1 MSGRAGAPGPNRR
14 RGPRPLLFHLSQAML
29 QPGTGAQQADTQ
41 PAGMQPAGGQ
51 QTGAQQTGGQQMGGQ
66 QMGAH
71 QTGAKQ
77 ADAEQAGRQQA
88 GMSRTE
94 AQTGSHP
101 AGRQQTSAQPTG
113 THQADGSS
121 AWPPAWTSWSE
132 SLRGCAAWDQPA
144 EAGSDPP
151 PPMPDAALLAGI
163 AAYRRHPFERRVAEP
178 PCIWQEGGSR
188 LLDYGTAGTPPVLFV
203 PSLVNRAYVLD
214 LDERHSMLRFLAA
227 RGVRPLLLDWGWPD
241 AAARSFTLTDY
252 IAGRLER
259 ALEAVGTRVTLAGY
273 CMGGLMTVAAAT
285 RRPDLVSRLV
295 LLATP
300 WDFWAGDPAIEDAGA
315 LVVAP
320 DGGAADG
327 GAADDGAA
335 GSGLA
340 GSGAADGGAGD
351 GGAGARRLGAWLPL
365 LEPVLSL
372 GTLPVDALQMLF
384 SLAEPGS
391 VAAKYRAFGAQDQRS
406 ARAATFV
413 AIEDWLSDGVPLAAP
428 VAREVLG
435 GWYGANTP
443 ARGAW
448 HCAGLPVCPPR
459 LPSFIAV
466 PGRDRIVPPGS
477 ALALAA
483 AMPDPVVVRPQAGHV
498 GMVAGSHARIAL
510 WEPLLAWLR
519 G

>member
-1 MSGRAGAPGPNRR
+1 MSGRTDAPGPNRR

-29 QPGTGAQQADTQ
+29 TRQPGTGTQQAGTQ
-41 PAGMQPAGGQ
+41 QAGTQ
-51 QTGAQQTGGQQMGGQ
+51 QTGAQQAGAQQAGAQ

-71 QTGAKQ
+71 QTGAQ
-77 ADAEQAGRQQA
+77 QEGMQQA
-88 GMSRTE
+88 GARRTDT
-94 AQTGSHP
+94 QTGTHP

-113 THQADGSS
+113 TDQANGSS
-121 AWPPAWTSWSE
+121 AWPPVWTSWSE
-132 SLRGCAAWDQPA
+132 SLRGFAAWDQPA
-144 EAGSDPP
+144 AAGSDPP

-188 LLDYGTAGTPPVLFV
+188 LLDYGTAGAPPVLFV

-259 ALEAVGTRVTLAGY
+259 ALAAVGTRVTLAGY
-273 CMGGLMTVAAAT
+273 CMGGLMAVAAAT

-300 WDFWAGDPAIEDAGA
+300 WDFWAGDAAAGDAA
-315 LVVAP
+315 LGDVAAGDVAP
-320 DGGAADG
+320 ENDAADNGAADG
-327 GAADDGAA
+327 GAAGNGAA
-335 GSGLA
+335 
-340 GSGAADGGAGD
+340 D

-372 GTLPVDALQMLF
+372 GTLPVDALQLLF

-391 VAAKYRAFGAQDQRS
+391 VAAKYRAFGAQDQNS
-406 ARAATFV
+406 VRAEMFV

-483 AMPDPVVVRPQAGHV
+483 AMPHPVVVRPQAGHV
-498 GMVAGSHARIAL
+498 GMVAGSHARTAL

-519 G
+519 E